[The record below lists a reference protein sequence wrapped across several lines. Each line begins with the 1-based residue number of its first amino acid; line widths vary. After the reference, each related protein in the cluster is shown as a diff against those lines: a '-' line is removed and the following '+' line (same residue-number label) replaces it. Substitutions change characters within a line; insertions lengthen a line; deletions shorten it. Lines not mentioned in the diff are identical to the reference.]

1 MRAVQQKPDL
11 PNAVEAAHT
20 ERAHQAQQGT
30 DLYHLQAGL
39 LQSKQSAQPQE
50 HLPSAAQQKRAAK
63 KRSSANP
70 RAAERAR
77 REKLLRAAT
86 TATTATTATGRKNG

>member
-50 HLPSAAQQKRAAK
+50 HLPSAAQQK
-63 KRSSANP
+63 
-70 RAAERAR
+70 
-77 REKLLRAAT
+77 
-86 TATTATTATGRKNG
+86 